1 MRQYIFGFML
11 GMTTGTILNFLTI
24 KIIDYIDRKKEEKYQ
39 KVLQK
44 LSDDYY
50 DEVSDEP
57 TEISVTVNG
66 QRLNAVESIEWFK
79 QAIANK
85 SGELK

>member
-1 MRQYIFGFML
+1 MRQFLFGFML
-11 GMTTGTILNFLTI
+11 GITNGAILNFLI
-24 KIIDYIDRKKEEKYQ
+24 MKIIDFIGIKKEEKHQ
-39 KVLQK
+39 KILQK

-57 TEISVTVNG
+57 TEISVIVNG